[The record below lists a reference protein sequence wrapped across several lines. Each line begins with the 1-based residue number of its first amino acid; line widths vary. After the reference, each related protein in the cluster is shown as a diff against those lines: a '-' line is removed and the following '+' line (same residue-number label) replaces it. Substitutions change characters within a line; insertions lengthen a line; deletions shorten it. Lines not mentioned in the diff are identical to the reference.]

1 MTLMVTQAALLGCAG
16 DVLGKVQLRASCS
29 LPHGM
34 CRAALA
40 FFLNICLPGWLW
52 KKGKQWELQ
61 LPWPGFVASPLVGR
75 EHLSDPLPPLPPQH
89 GVLLPFPPPAIKGPV
104 VSLNSFLHEFPLIL
118 CSMWL
123 PCWEGSVGTW

>member
-1 MTLMVTQAALLGCAG
+1 MVSKFPLNLDTVGYLVHIVTLMVTQAALLGCAG

-61 LPWPGFVASPLVGR
+61 LPWPGFVAPPWSAESISQTLFLPSPHST
-75 EHLSDPLPPLPPQH
+75 ESFYPLPSTCHQRSH
-89 GVLLPFPPPAIKGPV
+89 GL
-104 VSLNSFLHEFPLIL
+104 SE
-118 CSMWL
+118 
-123 PCWEGSVGTW
+123 